1 MKIASV
7 LFVTRKFI
15 MKSLILI
22 ALLASFVTYAQAQ
35 STTTCED
42 SDGRIVCRTVPDRQD
57 PFGLFNMAPIG
68 LPPAIIDFGAEER
81 RMQEF
86 QRSMIELERTQRERQ
101 LHIQRLNATLPEWQ
115 TGYFHQVD
123 KNAKVPNG
131 TKRCMYR
138 NDGGLIISGQLYNGF
153 NIDIPSNEN
162 CFPRYQVSKSGQYR
176 PPVR

>member
-1 MKIASV
+1 
-7 LFVTRKFI
+7 

-22 ALLASFVTYAQAQ
+22 AMLALPVTYAQAQ

-57 PFGLFNMAPIG
+57 PFGLFDVAPIR
-68 LPPAIIDFGAEER
+68 LPPATIDFGAEER

-115 TGYFHQVD
+115 TAYFQQVD
-123 KNAKVPNG
+123 KNAKVPSG
-131 TKRCMYR
+131 MKRCNYR
-138 NDGGLIISGQLYNGF
+138 NDGGLMISGQLFNGF
-153 NIDIPSNEN
+153 NIDIPSNAN
-162 CFPRYQVSKSGQYR
+162 CHPTYQVSKSGHYR
-176 PPVR
+176 PPTR

>member
-1 MKIASV
+1 MK
-7 LFVTRKFI
+7 K
-15 MKSLILI
+15 LILI
-22 ALLASFVTYAQAQ
+22 ALLAHPVTYVQAQ

-42 SDGRIVCRTVPDRQD
+42 SDGRIVCKTVPDRQN
-57 PFGLFNMAPIG
+57 PFGLFDMAPIG
-68 LPPAIIDFGAEER
+68 LPPATIDLGAEDR

-86 QRSMIELERTQRERQ
+86 HRSMVELERTQRERQ

-115 TGYFHQVD
+115 TGYFQQVD
-123 KNAKVPNG
+123 KNAKVPSG
-131 TKRCMYR
+131 IKRCMYR

-176 PPVR
+176 PPTR